1 MAGDREE
8 LKIPIT
14 TVVGLAMALVT
25 LWLVREPLHSSRP
38 EVEPAIGREAEL
50 IQARLWQDP
59 IEAAESHQQSD
70 RTEQPRHNHSFSSIH
85 FESRE
90 DPWLHIGVLIIITEG
105 SPYAENHEKRLRDR
119 YAALSALGVA
129 CLVPADEEHIGYF
142 EVGHSLVPF
151 EWYKARKTR
160 QCHQDKDYK
169 QHYDRVLLV
178 WATDD
183 SLGERPLN
191 RLNEISGLLASQY
204 WADVCGEWHSVEC
217 MAKLEFKI
225 IGPPSSSMLRVML
238 QNARDP
244 SAPKWWP
251 NMGSLTGRTSF
262 KIALYSPWATASP
275 ELLLQGIDTNGQAN
289 INGCEGAQSC
299 RKTLAAQLAKAGV
312 VLEHT
317 VEGDEEMSLALVGE
331 LGRRQVKI
339 GEDPIAL
346 IGEWDTFYGRAL
358 PITFRAA
365 ACFVAGRSLIRSSE
379 IDFDNKNNEQKG
391 KSGRKVVLQKP
402 FEECKSIPRA
412 IRFQMEH
419 PERWEAL
426 DMRIYRYSYLR
437 GLDGLTP
444 GDSKKKSETDNGKS
458 GGGSHSN
465 GKASKAKNLD
475 ELERP
480 DGQSQLDYLRRLVAR
495 MKQDADEASGSIG
508 KPPKAIGVL
517 GSDVYDTLLI
527 LRAVREEFP
536 NAVFFATDLDARLFQ
551 ETELKW
557 TRNLV
562 VASPFGLNLDNHI
575 QHDIPLFRDSYQ
587 TSGFFATLR
596 ALGHIR
602 SVRSSTPSTMV
613 CPETGSESTE
623 LLFDRYEIDLSP
635 KPFSALLCPRLFEVG
650 RHGPVDLSAD
660 REAVPS
666 RVGEIEMIQPP
677 REPFPLG
684 MRPWWN
690 ILNADHRLRFRHT
703 VFWLLVAILLS
714 LVVFTQLPGK
724 MWNWAKSD
732 VAERVTWHWRVVAL
746 TIIASVG
753 AFTVVG
759 GVDRLIRVILEDRW
773 EGEPFSIS
781 DGVSTWPSII
791 IRSLVIAWCLGCLVR
806 AYYALRSSQSELKAE
821 FALPSYSPKGSLRE
835 QARALLRSIIWIKS
849 VPQPTGGSA
858 SIARIWRDYSRAALY
873 RNRVVRSLSLL
884 VIYLFLILIILAVIA
899 SPGPPSSPCRGIT
912 NCKIVDGVTW
922 AAVLSMVFL
931 NMFVFDAV
939 LLSQSFIT
947 RLKTTSIRWP
957 DKTLSKFHS
966 RFELDRRYLP
976 GLIMVRCI
984 ADQTHAVHK
993 LVFCPFIALFFM
1005 ILSRNRLFDNWDFPL
1020 ALIMIWL
1027 IYAGLAAG
1035 STIILRSRA
1044 RQARDLAIGSF
1055 REHLLAVTGMG
1066 TQQKVCADQLR
1077 LALEDIEHVQ
1087 KGAYTPLVLNP
1098 VFSASILAV
1107 ISFLQYWYLGQ

>member
-8 LKIPIT
+8 SKIPIT
-14 TVVGLAMALVT
+14 TVVGLAMALAT
-25 LWLVREPLHSSRP
+25 LWLVREPLLSSRP
-38 EVEPAIGREAEL
+38 VVEPAIGREAEL

-90 DPWLHIGVLIIITEG
+90 DPGVHIGVLIIITEG

-129 CLVPADEEHIGYF
+129 CLVPADEERIGYF
-142 EVGHSLVPF
+142 EVGQSLVPF

-191 RLNEISGLLASQY
+191 RLNKISGLLASQY
-204 WADVCGEWHSVEC
+204 WADVCGGRHSVEC

-238 QNARDP
+238 QNARDQA
-244 SAPKWWP
+244 APKWWP
-251 NMGSLTGRTSF
+251 NIGSLEGPTSF

-275 ELLLQGIDTNGQAN
+275 ELLLQGIDSNGQAN
-289 INGCEGAQSC
+289 THRCEGGQSC
-299 RKTLAAQLAKAGV
+299 RKNLAAQLANAGV

-358 PITFRAA
+358 PIVFRAA
-365 ACFVAGRSLIRSSE
+365 ACVVASE
-379 IDFDNKNNEQKG
+379 NITDELNKVESMDEGAERN
-391 KSGRKVVLQKP
+391 RRDAVLYKR
-402 FEECKSIPRA
+402 FRECQSISRA
-412 IRFQMEH
+412 IRSQIEH
-419 PERWEAL
+419 PERWDAL
-426 DMRIYRYSYLR
+426 EMRISRYSYLR

-444 GDSKKKSETDNGKS
+444 GASKKSGEAENDKKS
-458 GGGSHSN
+458 GRSN
-465 GKASKAKNLD
+465 SNDKKHQDKTVEG
-475 ELERP
+475 LERP
-480 DGQSQLDYLRRLVAR
+480 DGESQLDYLRRLVAR

-536 NAVFFATDLDARLFQ
+536 NAIFFTTDLDARLLQ
-551 ETELKW
+551 ERESKW
-557 TRNLV
+557 ARNLV
-562 VASPFGLNLDNHI
+562 VASPFGLNLHSGI
-575 QHDIPLFRDSYQ
+575 QHDIPPFRNSYQ
-587 TSGFFATLR
+587 TSGFFTMLR

-613 CPETGSESTE
+613 CPETGFESME

-660 REAVPS
+660 RGAVPS

-677 REPFPLG
+677 RELFPLG
-684 MRPWWN
+684 MRPWWK
-690 ILNADHRLRFRHT
+690 ILNADYRLRFRHT
-703 VFWLLVAILLS
+703 VFWLLVAVLVS

-724 MWNWAKSD
+724 MWNWAKGD

-806 AYYALRSSQSELKAE
+806 AYYALRSSQSELKEE
-821 FALPSYSPKGSLRE
+821 FALPSYRPKGSLRE
-835 QARALLRSIIWIKS
+835 QVCVLLRSIIWIKS
-849 VPQPTGGSA
+849 VPQPTDGSA
-858 SIARIWRDYSRAALY
+858 SIARIWHDYSRAALY

-884 VIYLFLILIILAVIA
+884 VIYLFLIFIILAVIA

-912 NCKIVDGVTW
+912 NCKIVAGVTW

-957 DKTLSKFHS
+957 DKTLAKFHS

-1044 RQARDLAIGSF
+1044 RQARDLAIGYF